1 MYVSHQGGQ
10 AAPDVGTSPPDGRVN
25 RLNSSPGASPDRL
38 SVADEVASAMAL
50 KLAKPALA
58 RFARALYAGV
68 FIGLAFVFYLTV
80 TTGAAGAPW
89 GLVRLMGALAFSV
102 GLILVVLLNMEL
114 FTGTV
119 LGAIPWTEG
128 HIGAARLL
136 KSWGTVFVGNAAG
149 AFLLVAMVSLA
160 GLWQLDGGLWGIHA
174 INTALHKL
182 HHGWWQAFFLGVLC
196 NLLVCLGV
204 WLTFLTKSPGTK
216 ALLLVLPVALF
227 VSSGFEH
234 SIANLFLLPLGA
246 VFAAIIPEPQLLAHG
261 LDSQALAALAPANLL
276 VANLIPVTLGNIVG
290 GAVLVGLGLFRLE
303 RLGSCKGTAA
313 TNSAIKLTTPG
324 ANVSRALK
332 LVPASTARA
341 NAVNQH
347 AISAQTFFAVKENK
361 LMNTHLSILTVKDI
375 LEPATSLEPGMGLW
389 QALEEMHRV
398 GESLCPVTDNGG
410 RLVGVLSAQDAI
422 RGLWAEEFGA
432 DSSYCVRDLMQK
444 SLSTLSPDEALLP
457 LLEFWV
463 VNREA
468 LFPVS
473 TEGHWLGGQYQ
484 AYEERLRGAAA
495 VTPAVLPVVEAG
507 VLKGMVRRE
516 ALTGLLCSAVASP
529 APSPAQV

>member
-10 AAPDVGTSPPDGRVN
+10 AAPDVGASPPDGIATH
-25 RLNSSPGASPDRL
+25 LNSPPGACPGRL
-38 SVADEVASAMAL
+38 SIADEVANAMAA

-80 TTGAAGAPW
+80 TTGAAAAPW

-119 LGAIPWTEG
+119 LSAIPWTEG
-128 HIGAARLL
+128 HIGAAGLV
-136 KSWGTVFVGNAAG
+136 KAWGTVFAGNAVG
-149 AFLLVAMVSLA
+149 ALLLVAMVSLA

-174 INTALHKL
+174 INSALHKL

-204 WLTFLTKSPGTK
+204 WLTFLTKAPGTK

-261 LDSQALAALAPANLL
+261 LDSQALAALAPVNLI

-290 GAVLVGLGLFRLE
+290 GALLVGLGLFRLE
-303 RLGSCKGTAA
+303 RLGSCKGNAT

-324 ANVSRALK
+324 ANASKALQ
-332 LVPASTARA
+332 LVPATDSSA
-341 NAVNQH
+341 NAVNQD
-347 AISAQTFFAVKENK
+347 AMAAQTFFAVKESK
-361 LMNTHLSILTVKDI
+361 LMNTRLSTLTVKDI
-375 LEPATSLEPGMGLW
+375 LEPATSLEPGMSLW
-389 QALEEMHRV
+389 QALSEMEQA

-484 AYEERLRGAAA
+484 AYEERLRAAA
-495 VTPAVLPVVEAG
+495 AATPAVLPVVEAG
-507 VLKGMVRRE
+507 VLKGLVRRD
-516 ALTGLLCSAVASP
+516 ALIKLLCSASP
-529 APSPAQV
+529 ATATA